1 MTKTADLT
9 RELVRPDTGLQQ
21 PQEATNWLAF
31 IVSSST
37 DAIIRKTCDGVV
49 TSFNPAA
56 ERLFGYR
63 AEEIIGKPVRILIPA
78 DRQEEEDRILAR
90 IAAGH
95 LVEHYETIRLYKNGS
110 PIEVSISVCPIRDAS
125 GRIIGAATIA
135 RDITERRRA
144 GAELERM
151 RIMLAEGQRI
161 AHLGSFEYIA
171 ATQETV
177 WSDEEKRIYGLDPAG
192 PSPAYEDML
201 RHHIHPEDAAELDR
215 GFREAFQSAAVFE
228 NENRIV
234 RPDGTIRWIYNRAHP
249 YFDSSGQ
256 LVKYIG
262 ATLDITERKRAEAER
277 QKFVSLADHSTEFIG
292 MCDLD
297 FKPFYVNEA
306 GQRLV
311 GLDSLEQACAARVQD
326 YFFPEDQP
334 MITNEFFPRVLR
346 NGSGEVEVRFRH
358 FKTGAALWMIYNVFA
373 VKDEGGR
380 IAGYATVSRDITERQ
395 AAAEALARANESLER
410 RVEARTLELA
420 IAKAKADEANISK
433 TRFLAA
439 ASHDLLQPLNAARLY
454 ASSLL
459 ERSPPAELGRLAR
472 NIDASLDGVEEILN
486 ALLDISR
493 LDSGAMKAEFSVFP
507 VKDLLEQI
515 RIDFEPIAKARGI
528 SFTIV
533 ASSALIRSDRKL
545 LRRILQNLIS
555 NALKYNKEKGRAVL
569 GCRRR
574 GHQLVIE
581 VHDSGLGIP
590 DDQRDVIFKEFKRLE
605 HHSRAPGLGLG
616 LFIVERMCRVLDH
629 RLSLRSRLGAGS
641 SFSVSVPLARW
652 PEMEPLPQRPL
663 SYGDLRG
670 AIVLCV
676 DNERTIIDG
685 MKTLLSSWQCPVIAA
700 MDSEEAIEQLKAAR
714 ITPDIIISDYHLDR
728 EDGCEAMR
736 AIAAMCNADIP
747 GIIATADGSNEV
759 RAKVVA
765 EGYAFL
771 QKPIKPAAL
780 RALIS
785 SLIVQRQAAE

>member
-1 MTKTADLT
+1 MNLDPLTNGVLWSLSINVVAFVSVSLLRPLEPIERLQTNLFIEDGNPNLAPAFKPWRSTIPFDELMSTVARYLGEERTNRSFADYMASRGIDPSSPGQADAHAVKFAENLLASAIGAPSSRLVMSLMLRRLNVG
-9 RELVRPDTGLQQ
+9 RESALRLLDEASEAVQYSRDLLQCALDHVGQ
-21 PQEATNWLAF
+21 GIAVFDKKMRLICWNRQYHEILLLPPQYARVGTPLDE
-31 IVSSST
+31 
-37 DAIIRKTCDGVV
+37 IIRFKARRVHMDPAAIEEFVKDRIVKYELTMEDFHECNMDNRVIEVRVNAMPQGGVV
-49 TSFNPAA
+49 VT
-56 ERLFGYR
+56 Y
-63 AEEIIGKPVRILIPA
+63 
-78 DRQEEEDRILAR
+78 
-90 IAAGH
+90 
-95 LVEHYETIRLYKNGS
+95 T
-110 PIEVSISVCPIRDAS
+110 
-125 GRIIGAATIA
+125 
-135 RDITERRRA
+135 
-144 GAELERM
+144 
-151 RIMLAEGQRI
+151 
-161 AHLGSFEYIA
+161 
-171 ATQETV
+171 
-177 WSDEEKRIYGLDPAG
+177 
-192 PSPAYEDML
+192 
-201 RHHIHPEDAAELDR
+201 
-215 GFREAFQSAAVFE
+215 
-228 NENRIV
+228 
-234 RPDGTIRWIYNRAHP
+234 
-249 YFDSSGQ
+249 
-256 LVKYIG
+256 
-262 ATLDITERKRAEAER
+262 
-277 QKFVSLADHSTEFIG
+277 
-292 MCDLD
+292 
-297 FKPFYVNEA
+297 
-306 GQRLV
+306 
-311 GLDSLEQACAARVQD
+311 
-326 YFFPEDQP
+326 
-334 MITNEFFPRVLR
+334 
-346 NGSGEVEVRFRH
+346 
-358 FKTGAALWMIYNVFA
+358 
-373 VKDEGGR
+373 
-380 IAGYATVSRDITERQ
+380 DITERQ
-395 AAAEALARANESLER
+395 AAAEALARANETLER

-420 IAKAKADEANISK
+420 IAKAKADEANIGK

-439 ASHDLLQPLNAARLY
+439 ASHDVLQPLNAARLY

-533 ASSALIRSDRKL
+533 ESSALIRSDRKL

-569 GCRRR
+569 GCRRH

-590 DDQRDVIFKEFKRLE
+590 DDQRDVIFKEFQRLE

-616 LFIVERMCRVLDH
+616 LSIVERMCRVLDH
-629 RLSLRSRLGAGS
+629 RLSLRSKLGVGS

-652 PEMEPLPQRPL
+652 SEMEPPRPFPQRPV

-685 MKTLLSSWQCPVIAA
+685 MQTLLSSWQCPVIAA
-700 MDSEEAIEQLKAAR
+700 MDSEEAIEQLRAAR

-728 EDGCEAMR
+728 EDGCEAIR

-759 RAKVVA
+759 RAKVIA

-785 SLIVQRQAAE
+785 SLIVQHQAAE